1 MEVKRGGDMSQ
12 EPLTPEEQAFA
23 VQHHHLVLE
32 YLRIRRLPVDDWYD
46 VVIFRY
52 LRSVRRWHTELELH
66 YYSFKTIAFKA
77 MQSAIGGEYAKRSR
91 RIDAISLEEPIP
103 GTDGMTYG
111 DTITYDNIR
120 RML

>member
-1 MEVKRGGDMSQ
+1 MSQ

-32 YLRIRRLPVDDWYD
+32 YLRIRQLPVDDWYD

-77 MQSAIGGEYAKRSR
+77 MQPAIGGEYAKRSR
-91 RIDAISLEEPIP
+91 RIQAVSLEDLIP

-111 DTITYDNIR
+111 DTITYENIR